1 MSADIYLSFRGVGDP
16 TDPGY
21 VSFVDLA
28 ERVTSDID
36 NPGVTVCGA
45 GVFFGSPHP
54 NRDIDVKVLG
64 GLAEAL
70 TAVGEIVRNAAELDW
85 LLSDLRWEL
94 S

>member
-1 MSADIYLSFRGVGDP
+1 MNPVIYLSFRGVGDP
-16 TDPGY
+16 ASAGY

-28 ERVTSDID
+28 ERVTSDVA
-36 NPGVTVCGA
+36 NPAVSVCGG
-45 GVFFGSPHP
+45 GVFFGSPYP
-54 NRDIDVKVLG
+54 NRDIDVKILG